1 MSNIFSKKFE
11 ELLSD
16 SPTIKSL
23 KDKLPQEGLSESE
36 QIAALQAR
44 ITSLENNVLT
54 VINTCRSIME
64 TCSQLNKV
72 YMIHRKS
79 IEEIY
84 DFLSNPDNFS
94 GVPHEE
100 DKDSIPEEKQISAEQ
115 VEDYKK
121 TLN

>member
-11 ELLSD
+11 ELLSE

-23 KDKLPQEGLSESE
+23 KDKLPQGELSESD

-44 ITSLENNVLT
+44 IASLENNVLT

-100 DKDSIPEEKQISAEQ
+100 DKDSMSEEKQISAEQ
-115 VEDYKK
+115 IEDYKK